1 MRVFRNRTDA
11 GRRLAEKLSAY
22 ANRQDVIVLA
32 LPRGGVPVAYEV
44 ARALNAPLDI
54 FVVRKL
60 GVPGHEEFAM
70 GAIGTGGVR
79 VLNEEVVKGLR
90 IPPYVV
96 DAVTAKEQQELKRR
110 ESLYRGGRAPPD
122 LRGLTVILV
131 DDGLATGA
139 TMKAAIQALRQ
150 LRPARIVV
158 AAPAA
163 SPDTCREL
171 RSEVDEI
178 ICDIT
183 PEPFRAVGAWYEDFS
198 QTTDEEVRDLLARQ
212 RRPEREGAAS
222 ETIDPVLIEALR
234 RGARTL
240 TGAAEDY
247 DRLMDLIGEAPFALL
262 GEASH
267 GTHEF
272 YRERAEITKR
282 LIKEKRFT
290 AVAAEADWPD
300 AWRVNRYVRGES
312 EDLDAV
318 EALADFRRFPT
329 WMWRNTEVVEFVEWL
344 RAHNAGLPPGAPKV
358 GFYGID
364 LYSLHASAKA
374 VLRYLRMVDPE
385 AAKQAAERYACFD
398 HFGED
403 TQVYGFMTGLRLAKS
418 CEEEVI
424 AQLVE
429 LQRRAGEYLRREGGE
444 EELFNAEQNARIVKN
459 AEEYYRTMFLKEV
472 SSWNLRDRH
481 MAETVESLA
490 AHVGRHGEAPKI
502 AIWAHNSHL
511 GDARATEVSERGELN
526 LGQLMRE
533 RHGRN
538 AVLIGFT
545 TYHGTVT
552 AASDW
557 DSPAERKQVRPALA
571 DSYEGL
577 FHVSEPTRF
586 LLIWSDGQQLEERL
600 RGPRLERAIGV
611 IYRPE
616 TERQSHY
623 FRTRLPDQFDAV
635 LHFDQ
640 TRAVEPLET
649 TAGWVAGEAPET
661 FPVGV

>member
-1 MRVFRNRTDA
+1 MTVFRDRAEA
-11 GRRLAEKLSAY
+11 GQRLAGKLSAY
-22 ANRQDVIVLA
+22 VHRPDVIVLA

-44 ARALNAPLDI
+44 AKTLGAPLDV

-70 GAIGTGGVR
+70 GAIATGGVR
-79 VLNEEVVKGLR
+79 VLNEQVVKGLGV
-90 IPPYVV
+90 PPYVI
-96 DAVTAKEQQELKRR
+96 DAVTAQQQQELARR
-110 ESLYRGGRAPPD
+110 ESLYRGDRAAPD

-150 LRPARIVV
+150 LQPGRIVV
-158 AAPAA
+158 AVPTA
-163 SPDTCREL
+163 SPETCEQL
-171 RSEVDEI
+171 KPEVDEI
-178 ICDIT
+178 VCDIT

-198 QTTDEEVRDLLARQ
+198 QTTDEEVRDLLARG
-212 RRPEREGAAS
+212 RRPQGKEAAQ
-222 ETIDPVLIEALR
+222 ETIDRALVEAVR
-234 RGARTL
+234 RGVRRL
-240 TGAAEDY
+240 TGSTQDY
-247 DRLMDLIGEAPFALL
+247 DPLLDLVSEAPFTLL

-282 LIKEKRFT
+282 LIQEKGFT

-300 AWRVNRYVRGES
+300 AWRVNRYVRGDS

-344 RAHNAGLPPGAPKV
+344 RAHNAGLQPGAPKV

-374 VLRYLRMVDPE
+374 VLRYLRTVDPE
-385 AAKQAAERYACFD
+385 AARRAAERYACFD
-398 HFGED
+398 HFGDD

-418 CEEEVI
+418 CEEEAI
-424 AQLVE
+424 DQLVE
-429 LQRRAGEYLRREGGE
+429 LQRRVGEQVRKEGGE

-481 MAETVESLA
+481 MAETVDTLA
-490 AHVGRHGEAPKI
+490 AHLGRHGEHPKI

-511 GDARATEVSERGELN
+511 GDARATQTSERGELN

-533 RHGRN
+533 RHGRD

-545 TYHGTVT
+545 THHGTVT

-571 DSYEGL
+571 DSYEAL
-577 FHVSEPTRF
+577 FHAVQPTRF
-586 LLIWSDGQQLEERL
+586 LLTWPAGAGLAELL

-623 FRTRLPDQFDAV
+623 FRARLPDQFDAV
-635 LHFDQ
+635 LHFDE

-649 TAGWVAGEAPET
+649 TAGWEVGEAPET